1 MDKRLDRRSFIGRI
15 GAASGLGA
23 LGVVLGTGAGR
34 AQSHDRDSGATADR
48 PGGADPDYYRERI
61 EAETDA
67 DSGATADYRGEGRGP
82 RRTEPTGVTD
92 TDMGATKDAAGY
104 GRGGN

>member
-1 MDKRLDRRSFIGRI
+1 MDRRSFIARI

-23 LGVVLGTGAGR
+23 LGVILGSGAAR
-34 AQSHDRDSGATADR
+34 AQVYDRDSGATADR
-48 PGGADPDYYRERI
+48 PGGADPEYYRERI

-67 DSGATADYRGEGRGP
+67 DAGTLADYRGEGRGP

-92 TDMGATKDAAGY
+92 ADTGATKDAAEY
-104 GRGGN
+104 GRGPE